1 MLWQHL
7 NVSSLLYSNTL
18 VALWPYWW
26 QPHECFHLF
35 RQSYCKCG
43 TWLRAWRR
51 NIKKSLIW
59 AQERHQ
65 SCGFAPTWLAA
76 PVSWMTQSSPL
87 TGNSSPGSF
96 LLIKAHR
103 RDARRLTCKWLLSPE
118 PSAASAKWRNNTR
131 QQCGSV
137 LLAALRCVWTSR
149 YILPTVQEKP
159 EKGSV
164 SDSPLYRRSIPPPD
178 SLFAVQKQM
187 VHVCVW
193 MCKHRTFPYNPS
205 PSSVWPALWAGFFL
219 LM

>member
-1 MLWQHL
+1 MTAAWVFSPSSDRAT
-7 NVSSLLYSNTL
+7 VSAGRD
-18 VALWPYWW
+18 V
-26 QPHECFHLF
+26 H
-35 RQSYCKCG
+35 
-43 TWLRAWRR
+43 AWRR
-51 NIKKSLIW
+51 NIKESLIW
-59 AQERHQ
+59 AQERRQ
-65 SCGFAPTWLAA
+65 SCGFAPAWLAA

-103 RDARRLTCKWLLSPE
+103 RDARRLTGKWLLSPE
-118 PSAASAKWRNNTR
+118 SSAASAKWRNNTR

-149 YILPTVQEKP
+149 YILPTVHEKP

-164 SDSPLYRRSIPPPD
+164 SDSPLYRRSRPPPHPPAD
-178 SLFAVQKQM
+178 SLVAVQKQM

-205 PSSVWPALWAGFFL
+205 PSSVWPALRAGLFL

>member
-1 MLWQHL
+1 MS
-7 NVSSLLYSNTL
+7 VFPSSGY
-18 VALWPYWW
+18 
-26 QPHECFHLF
+26 C
-35 RQSYCKCG
+35 SYCKCG
-43 TWLRAWRR
+43 TWLHAWRR
-51 NIKKSLIW
+51 NIKESLIW
-59 AQERHQ
+59 AQERRQ
-65 SCGFAPTWLAA
+65 SCGFAPAWLAA

-149 YILPTVQEKP
+149 YILPTVHEKP

-164 SDSPLYRRSIPPPD
+164 SDSPLYRRSTPPTPPPPLPMH
-178 SLFAVQKQM
+178 SLQ
-187 VHVCVW
+187 
-193 MCKHRTFPYNPS
+193 CKSKWSTCACECANTEHSRIIHHHPLCDLHS
-205 PSSVWPALWAGFFL
+205 GLGFSF
-219 LM
+219 